1 MAESQVPY
9 PYLPA
14 QVDAIRASL
23 SEPRFGAYLSK
34 GGNDTGYALA
44 LYLYNARL
52 AKAFLY
58 PLHVVEVTLRNAID
72 GLLVGRYGQTWPHEP
87 ALRDGLLTEAGRAT
101 LDKAIGRAGA
111 GASRGQIIAELTFD
125 FWSHLL
131 RPEYHALWRTALN
144 IVFPHARP
152 PVGRHEVQGLARSI
166 NRFRNRV
173 AHHEPILDQNVG
185 DLQAKIVELIAL
197 RCPETAAWTRH
208 HTTIGH
214 VLRTRP
220 RNGRGHGMLL
230 SSKLAPDFVLAT
242 PASSL
247 EEVMRMLDRGR
258 PVAICVGD
266 DGQAVAA
273 FSALDITRYILADAD
288 RNAGLFAPGERTVGD
303 MLAEIDAPARTAVMP
318 DDEPLALAVDMLRR
332 PRVDILVGVGADDG
346 RPTGT
351 IMRAHRRY

>member
-72 GLLVGRYGQTWPHEP
+72 GLLVSRYGQTWPHEA
-87 ALRDGLLTEAGRAT
+87 ALRDGLLTDAGRAT

-111 GASRGQIIAELTFD
+111 GASRGQIVAELTFD

-152 PVGRHEVQGLARSI
+152 PVEGRQ
-166 NRFRNRV
+166 
-173 AHHEPILDQNVG
+173 
-185 DLQAKIVELIAL
+185 
-197 RCPETAAWTRH
+197 
-208 HTTIGH
+208 
-214 VLRTRP
+214 
-220 RNGRGHGMLL
+220 
-230 SSKLAPDFVLAT
+230 
-242 PASSL
+242 PA
-247 EEVMRMLDRGR
+247 
-258 PVAICVGD
+258 
-266 DGQAVAA
+266 AVAA
-273 FSALDITRYILADAD
+273 AWPASRGARARAASE
-288 RNAGLFAPGERTVGD
+288 RRRRAGVVVGQRPGRAPQQ
-303 MLAEIDAPARTAVMP
+303 
-318 DDEPLALAVDMLRR
+318 RR
-332 PRVDILVGVGADDG
+332 SVVVGVRYDAA
-346 RPTGT
+346 
-351 IMRAHRRY
+351 RAGHDRRAPVESAMIQSSAHFG